1 MNRPPVTEYHARHIL
16 IRTSEIVSSDQAE
29 KTVRELRERLL
40 AGEDFAKLAKEYSND
55 TNSANLGGD
64 LGWFPQGGYGTKVA
78 EVVVTLKDGEISA
91 PFKTDAGWH
100 VMQLLETRTEDKT
113 AEAERNKARQTI
125 GTRKAEEEYASFLR
139 QLRAEAYIEIRLP
152 GADGASGNAG

>member
-1 MNRPPVTEYHARHIL
+1 MFARAA
-16 IRTSEIVSSDQAE
+16 EIAAE
-29 KTVRELRERLL
+29 AR
-40 AGEDFAKLAKEYSND
+40 AGADFAALAREHSQGP
-55 TNSANLGGD
+55 SAPTGGD